1 MLTDAVQTVVNKGD
15 QDRELTS
22 KYYARQVSQFIRQHF
37 LAKQWKKFMDKEPEH
52 QDYCQGLVLV
62 SQWFQVL
69 INIDNIVLIFQSHN
83 KFDHAPSS
91 QI

>member
-1 MLTDAVQTVVNKGD
+1 MITDAVQTVVNKGD

-37 LAKQWKKFMDKEPEH
+37 LAKQWKKFIDKEPEH

-69 INIDNIVLIFQSHN
+69 INIDNCSYFSVT
-83 KFDHAPSS
+83 
-91 QI
+91 

>member
-1 MLTDAVQTVVNKGD
+1 MITDAVQTVVNKGD

-37 LAKQWKKFMDKEPEH
+37 LAKQWKKFMEKEPEH

-62 SQWFQVL
+62 SQWFQVHTYKYVHC
-69 INIDNIVLIFQSHN
+69 ITFYY
-83 KFDHAPSS
+83 A
-91 QI
+91 